1 LARTKNAA
9 SLDTRQRILDAA
21 LDQFHLRGYNGTS
34 VQDLVDAAGAP
45 KGTFYNHFS
54 SKQDLAVEALRVYSG
69 VIGLDALA
77 GPTVGSPRERI
88 EEHLAHIVGL
98 GLAVFAERG
107 CLLANLAG
115 EVPAHSE
122 VVASAVGAY
131 LDDWVARLA
140 GLIDE
145 AKAAGELTTG
155 MASTDLAE
163 LIVDAF
169 EGGAVKAKA
178 TCSNEPILRFQRTV
192 AQLLR

>member
-1 LARTKNAA
+1 VARTKTAA
-9 SLDTRQRILDAA
+9 SLDTKRRILDAA

-54 SKQDLAVEALRVYSG
+54 SKEDLAIQALRVYAG
-69 VIGLDALA
+69 NIGLDSLG
-77 GPTVGSPRERI
+77 GPTVGSPLRRI

-107 CLLANLAG
+107 CLMANLAG
-115 EVPAHSE
+115 EVPAHSAAL
-122 VVASAVGAY
+122 ASAVGAQ
-131 LDDWVARLA
+131 LDGWVANLA
-140 GLIDE
+140 ALIEE
-145 AKAAGELTTG
+145 AKGAGELTT
-155 MASTDLAE
+155 AIDSTDLAE

-178 TCSNEPILRFQRTV
+178 TCSAEPILRFQRTV